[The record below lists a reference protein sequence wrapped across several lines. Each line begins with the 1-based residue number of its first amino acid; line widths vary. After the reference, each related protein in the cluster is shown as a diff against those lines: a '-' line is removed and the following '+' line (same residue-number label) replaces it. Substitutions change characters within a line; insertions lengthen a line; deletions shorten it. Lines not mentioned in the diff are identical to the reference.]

1 MSKLKEG
8 FYKAVKSRPATY
20 DEAINSHQIYTGAR
34 LHEQM
39 LDAMEAYL
47 KEQEDRM
54 WFDDSKWSR
63 KKRII
68 TLNKSIK
75 VI

>member
-1 MSKLKEG
+1 MSRY
-8 FYKAVKSRPATY
+8 FVKPRTNVNSFENT
-20 DEAINSHQIYTGAR
+20 INPFQIYGEAR
-34 LHEQM
+34 LHQQM